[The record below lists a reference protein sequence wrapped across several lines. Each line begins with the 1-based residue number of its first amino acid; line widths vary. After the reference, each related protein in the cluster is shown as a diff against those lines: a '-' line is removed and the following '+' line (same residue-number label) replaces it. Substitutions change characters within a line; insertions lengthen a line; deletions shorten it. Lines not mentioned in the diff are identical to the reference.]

1 MFLII
6 LFKSLIIGGLVGVG
20 VGAGAARMFHA
31 PTSQGMGAFR
41 TLGELNSC
49 EGDPASHFSFGLGF
63 FFNAWASSVAAGS
76 FTQDVD
82 HRIIPNWGAAAL
94 MVKNRN
100 LAETLHDP
108 KKMAIACG
116 IIGMIVVA
124 FLNSTASAVP
134 AALQVTAVKVL
145 VPAANLLVNTV
156 MPVIFWLAAIDAG
169 KKSGFWATIFGGLA
183 QLIMGNAVPGLV
195 LGILIGKGVEESG
208 WNKVTKVMMVAIVLL
223 FVLSG
228 VVSAFAGLFFT
239 LRYGSSRGDNAAG
252 LELQV
257 VAAVLLG
264 GVSIFGGRGALHG
277 VLAGVLLIGV
287 VSSALRLESVTVN
300 VINIIIGAL
309 LVLSVISTSVLR
321 WASGLRRRPDTSRPA
336 TPRSAEDRVR
346 A

>member
-31 PTSQGMGAFR
+31 PTTQGMGAFR

-100 LAETLHDP
+100 VAETLHNP

-169 KKSGFWATIFGGLA
+169 RKSGFWATIFG
-183 QLIMGNAVPGLV
+183 GLV

-208 WNKVTKVMMVAIVLL
+208 WNRVTRVMMTAIVLL

-228 VVSAFAGLFFT
+228 FFRGFDMKLLQSFQLGIPGWLDLIHNAVSGK
-239 LRYGSSRGDNAAG
+239 
-252 LELQV
+252 
-257 VAAVLLG
+257 
-264 GVSIFGGRGALHG
+264 
-277 VLAGVLLIGV
+277 
-287 VSSALRLESVTVN
+287 
-300 VINIIIGAL
+300 
-309 LVLSVISTSVLR
+309 
-321 WASGLRRRPDTSRPA
+321 
-336 TPRSAEDRVR
+336 
-346 A
+346 

>member
-6 LFKSLIIGGLVGVG
+6 LIKSLIIGALVGVG

-31 PTSQGMGAFR
+31 PTTQGMGAFR

-94 MVKNRN
+94 MIKNRN
-100 LAETLHDP
+100 VGETLHDP

-116 IIGMIVVA
+116 IIGME
-124 FLNSTASAVP
+124 
-134 AALQVTAVKVL
+134 ALQVTAVKVL

-169 KKSGFWATIFGGLA
+169 KKSGFWATVFGGAA

-208 WNKVTKVMMVAIVLL
+208 WNHVTKVMMAAIVLL

-228 VVSAFAGLFFT
+228 FF
-239 LRYGSSRGDNAAG
+239 RGFDMKMIESFHMTVPNW
-252 LELQV
+252 LELIHN
-257 VAAVLLG
+257 
-264 GVSIFGGRGALHG
+264 S
-277 VLAGVLLIGV
+277 
-287 VSSALRLESVTVN
+287 
-300 VINIIIGAL
+300 
-309 LVLSVISTSVLR
+309 LS
-321 WASGLRRRPDTSRPA
+321 GK
-336 TPRSAEDRVR
+336 
-346 A
+346 